1 MFYIFNKFQQ
11 YCTLCTDVKLVLKFF
26 LHTRITSLHHDT
38 VLTESHYSNLILK
51 KYNILNSDSV
61 SKSVTLGITK

>member
-38 VLTESHYSNLILK
+38 VLTESLFKFDIK

-61 SKSVTLGITK
+61 SKSVTVTVTT